1 LNHHSMSATELR
13 AIVSLA
19 SLYAFRMLGLFM
31 LLPVLSLYAAEY
43 DYSTPVLVGLA
54 LGIYGLGQAALQVP
68 LGMLSDRIG
77 RKPVIISGLLL
88 FIAGGVVAA
97 GADTIFG
104 VIVGRLL
111 QGTGAIASTLTA
123 LLADLTREQ
132 HRTKAMA
139 VIGMSIGVSFAAA
152 MVIGP
157 LMASWL
163 GVSGLFLCTSVLA
176 GLGIFITLFLV
187 PNPDAQR
194 VDADSQ
200 SLSGMLARCL
210 NDRNLMRLNL
220 GIFSLHA
227 ILMAIFIAVPGILE
241 EQGLSRDAHW
251 QVYLPMMVVAFVVMV
266 PFIIIA
272 ETKNK
277 MREVFLLG
285 IATIVLALLAAACWG
300 QLFTPLLI
308 IITLFF
314 VAFNLMEASLPSL
327 VSKTVYAGGKGTA
340 MGVYSTFQFFG
351 AFCGGAIGGGLF
363 GRWGASA
370 VFAGAAILAGAW
382 LIAAWGMSVPLKSE
396 SIVLSWQFGAW
407 DVADIRRE
415 VLALPGALDITVLE
429 GERIAYLQV
438 GSDFDLANLPEGL
451 RLGS

>member
-1 LNHHSMSATELR
+1 MSATELR

-220 GIFSLHA
+220 G
-227 ILMAIFIAVPGILE
+227 IFIAVPGILE

-451 RLGS
+451 QLGS

>member
-1 LNHHSMSATELR
+1 MSATELR

-54 LGIYGLGQAALQVP
+54 LGIYGLGQAAFQVP
-68 LGMLSDRIG
+68 LGMLSDHIG

-139 VIGMSIGVSFAAA
+139 VIGVSIGVSFAAA

-163 GVSGLFLCTSVLA
+163 GVSGLFLCTSILA
-176 GLGIFITLFLV
+176 GLGVLITLFLV
-187 PNPDAQR
+187 PNPDARR

-227 ILMAIFIAVPGILE
+227 ILMAMFIAVPGILE
-241 EQGLSRDAHW
+241 ERGLSRDDHW
-251 QVYLPMMVVAFVVMV
+251 QVYLPMMVVAFVAMV

-285 IATIVLALLAAACWG
+285 IATIVLALFAAACWG
-300 QLFTPLLI
+300 QLFTSLLI

-327 VSKTVYAGGKGTA
+327 VSKTVCAGGKGTA

-370 VFAGAAILAGAW
+370 VFAGAAILAGVW
-382 LIAAWGMSVPLKSE
+382 LIVAWGMSVPLKSE
-396 SIVLSWQFGAW
+396 NIVLSWQFGAW

-451 RLGS
+451 QLGS

>member
-1 LNHHSMSATELR
+1 MSATELR

-210 NDRNLMRLNL
+210 NERNLMRLNL

-251 QVYLPMMVVAFVVMV
+251 QVYLPMMVVAFVAMV

>member
-1 LNHHSMSATELR
+1 MSATELR

-176 GLGIFITLFLV
+176 GLGVFITLFLV

-251 QVYLPMMVVAFVVMV
+251 QVYLPMMVVAFVAMV

>member
-1 LNHHSMSATELR
+1 MNHHSMSATELR

-251 QVYLPMMVVAFVVMV
+251 QVYLPMMVVAFVAMV

-451 RLGS
+451 QLGS

>member
-1 LNHHSMSATELR
+1 MSAIELR
-13 AIVSLA
+13 AIISLA

-43 DYSTPVLVGLA
+43 EFSTPVLVGMA

-88 FIAGGVVAA
+88 FIAGGLLAA
-97 GADTIFG
+97 GAETIFG

-139 VIGMSIGVSFAAA
+139 AIGMSIGVSFAAA

-157 LMASWL
+157 LVASWL

-176 GLGIFITLFLV
+176 GLGILITLFLV
-187 PNPDAQR
+187 PNPDTQR
-194 VDADSQ
+194 IDADSQ
-200 SLSGMLARCL
+200 SLGGLLGRCL
-210 NDRNLMRLNL
+210 KDRNLMRLNL

-241 EQGLSRDAHW
+241 EQGLPRDEHW
-251 QVYLPMMVVAFVVMV
+251 KMNLPMMIVAFIAMV
-266 PFIIIA
+266 PLIIVA
-272 ETKNK
+272 ETRNK

-285 IATIVLALLAAACWG
+285 ITTIVFALTAAVFWG
-300 QLFTPLLI
+300 QVFTPLLI

-314 VAFNLMEASLPSL
+314 VAFNVMEASLPSL

-340 MGVYSTFQFFG
+340 MGVYSTFQFLG

-370 VFAGAAILAGAW
+370 VFAGAAVLAGAW
-382 LIAAWGMSVPLKSE
+382 LLVAWGMSPPIKAE
-396 SIVLSWQFGAW
+396 SLIVSWQFGAW
-407 DVADIRRE
+407 DIADIRRE

-429 GERIAYLQV
+429 SERIAYLRV
-438 GSDFDLANLPEGL
+438 GSNFDPANLPEGL
-451 RLGS
+451 QLGS

>member
-1 LNHHSMSATELR
+1 MNHHSMSATELR

-176 GLGIFITLFLV
+176 GLGVFITLFLV

-251 QVYLPMMVVAFVVMV
+251 QVYLPMMVVAFVAMV

-407 DVADIRRE
+407 DVADMRRE

>member
-1 LNHHSMSATELR
+1 
-13 AIVSLA
+13 
-19 SLYAFRMLGLFM
+19 
-31 LLPVLSLYAAEY
+31 
-43 DYSTPVLVGLA
+43 

-251 QVYLPMMVVAFVVMV
+251 QVYLPMMVVAFVAMV

-451 RLGS
+451 QLGS

>member
-1 LNHHSMSATELR
+1 MSATELR

-251 QVYLPMMVVAFVVMV
+251 QVYLPMMVVAFVAMV

>member
-1 LNHHSMSATELR
+1 MSATELR

-163 GVSGLFLCTSVLA
+163 GVSGLLLCTSVLA

-251 QVYLPMMVVAFVVMV
+251 QVYLPMMVVAFVAMV

-451 RLGS
+451 QLGS